1 MSKRSRAKIKL
12 ISYKHPSVSLL
23 GLLVAEMRMVR
34 RLLGV
39 IGRETRGTTKVTQV
53 GKKIK
58 KEDFTGVDIV
68 RGDM

>member
-1 MSKRSRAKIKL
+1 MN
-12 ISYKHPSVSLL
+12 
-23 GLLVAEMRMVR
+23 G
-34 RLLGV
+34 
-39 IGRETRGTTKVTQV
+39 ETVVGSDRTRDERNRGTTKVTQV